1 MREDEGAGNPF
12 GNEEK
17 QNMILETERL
27 YMREMSQSD
36 FGAICKILQDEE
48 TMYAYEGAFSDSE
61 VREWIDRQISRYRRW
76 GYGLWAVCLKETG
89 ELAGQCG
96 LTMQQWKDREVLEI
110 GYLFRREYWHKGYA
124 TESARACREYAFETL
139 GADEVCSIIRD
150 TNAASQKVALRN
162 GMSAADMWTKHYRGV
177 DMPHIRYIAVRGQKD

>member
-36 FGAICKILQDEE
+36 FGTICKILQDEE

-61 VREWIDRQISRYRRW
+61 VREWIDRQKSPPGRAGSMPLRRW
-76 GYGLWAVCLKETG
+76 G
-89 ELAGQCG
+89 Q
-96 LTMQQWKDREVLEI
+96 MR
-110 GYLFRREYWHKGYA
+110 F
-124 TESARACREYAFETL
+124 ARL
-139 GADEVCSIIRD
+139 SGIR
-150 TNAASQKVALRN
+150 TPPPRKS
-162 GMSAADMWTKHYRGV
+162 
-177 DMPHIRYIAVRGQKD
+177 P